1 MQGEQTAVSALPS
14 GASSALETLRLQRLQ
29 KQDASDALPN
39 SVGPAPIQNTLP
51 SEDQSDES
59 APMQHTLR
67 TEDQSNKTAPMQ
79 DTFPT
84 TSSPMQEDADKLS
97 APVQDTLADPV
108 SNLRDHAAL
117 TVAALPDQAA
127 DATLPAPMQDT
138 LPQASGAS
146 TSPADAAPTQDTLAD
161 RAEDMPAH
169 HALHS
174 SNVSH
179 RQPVAMQ
186 QHHMHSDSH
195 AATSGAPVSDT
206 LEAAHGAEGRMHD
219 EDDDL
224 IRQAMADTAGKDAAG
239 PDGVMDEDSELLQ
252 QLLEEA

>member
-1 MQGEQTAVSALPS
+1 MFHRQSLGCIMQGEQTAVSALPS
-14 GASSALETLRLQRLQ
+14 GARSALETLRLQRLH

-59 APMQHTLR
+59 APMQ
-67 TEDQSNKTAPMQ
+67 

-108 SNLRDHAAL
+108 TNLRDHAAL
-117 TVAALPDQAA
+117 TAAALADQAA
-127 DATLPAPMQDT
+127 DATLSAPMLDT
-138 LPQASGAS
+138 LPQASFAS
-146 TSPADAAPTQDTLAD
+146 TSPADAAPMQDTLAD

-169 HALHS
+169 HALDS
-174 SNVSH
+174 SNDSH
-179 RQPVAMQ
+179 QQPVAPQ

-195 AATSGAPVSDT
+195 AAASRAPVSDT
-206 LEAAHGAEGRMHD
+206 LEASHGAEGRMHD
-219 EDDDL
+219 EDDEL

-252 QLLEEA
+252 QLLEEV